1 LKARSFVES
10 NFSQPYHFSGKKKT
24 NNSNKISNKKS
35 TPLLPTDPERFF
47 LSRYLTLQAK
57 HCRYICK
64 QQDVSARASKKQT
77 GTLNHS

>member
-1 LKARSFVES
+1 VGRRRRRTTTATRYQ
-10 NFSQPYHFSGKKKT
+10 N
-24 NNSNKISNKKS
+24 KS
-35 TPLLPTDPERFF
+35 TPLLPTDPKRFF

-64 QQDVSARASKKQT
+64 QQDVSARASKKQI